1 MYIFH
6 IYIYVYKIYNY
17 KNTVYSSFLRLK
29 PPMDPV
35 PSLRTRAVLAPKVVA
50 FCSAAIRA
58 IKARRVPLLSWTY
71 LEGTTWAGGIYS
83 HPVGKLWKMA
93 IEIVDL
99 PSYKWWFSIVMLVYQ
114 VAIQLGNPKRDET
127 WWNLVMLVFLWFCSW
142 NFKSKPVLLKLIF
155 HHACKF
161 WANSHGE
168 TPVESGGPEW
178 EIIRRSFGML
188 QFI

>member
-1 MYIFH
+1 M
-6 IYIYVYKIYNY
+6 
-17 KNTVYSSFLRLK
+17 YSSFLRLK

-114 VAIQLGNPKRDET
+114 VAIQLGNQEGWNMMKFGHVGISLILFLELQIKARAFET
-127 WWNLVMLVFLWFCSW
+127 YFPPCMQILGKLTRGNSSRKWRSW
-142 NFKSKPVLLKLIF
+142 VGNHTPLFR
-155 HHACKF
+155 HA
-161 WANSHGE
+161 AIHIE
-168 TPVESGGPEW
+168 
-178 EIIRRSFGML
+178 
-188 QFI
+188 FI